1 MKKDIRIPLILLGTI
16 AGSFLGSGYANATLF
31 PVSSSAPTNGVILDN
46 NSLCDI
52 TCINT
57 NYNQVRQYIDAPATQ
72 ARAVDI
78 FFNANTATQEA
89 IVSAYNKSA
98 GTPFSI
104 SDAQYKMSPAI
115 TPEVSGYRIN
125 GMLTYSGQTYSITNG
140 TMLIANTIGII
151 DKDLNYRFSNNTR
164 GNLRTTP
171 GVTAAY
177 ID

>member
-1 MKKDIRIPLILLGTI
+1 
-16 AGSFLGSGYANATLF
+16 
-31 PVSSSAPTNGVILDN
+31 
-46 NSLCDI
+46 
-52 TCINT
+52 
-57 NYNQVRQYIDAPATQ
+57 
-72 ARAVDI
+72 
-78 FFNANTATQEA
+78 
-89 IVSAYNKSA
+89 
-98 GTPFSI
+98 
-104 SDAQYKMSPAI
+104 MSPAI